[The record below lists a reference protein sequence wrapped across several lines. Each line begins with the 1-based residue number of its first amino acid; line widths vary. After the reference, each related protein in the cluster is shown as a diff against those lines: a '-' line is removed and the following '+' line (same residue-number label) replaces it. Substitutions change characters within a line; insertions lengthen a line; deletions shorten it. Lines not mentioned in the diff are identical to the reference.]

1 MASNLG
7 FGTPKPQPKVSKR
20 SAQRTAAAQQYDK
33 MKEDGLPEYEI
44 YIRIEGKKNWYPVG
58 VISVKRSSQID
69 QAVFANQEELV
80 QGAFRLYP
88 VLKKNR
94 DQLEY
99 GYRLKAF
106 KDEPI
111 QVAQKSQSSVAG
123 GIQSALAQVTNR
135 ITGLFKR

>member
-111 QVAQKSQSSVAG
+111 QVAQKSQSIVAG